1 MSEHVIR
8 RAVVPGSYDPVTN
21 GHVDVIA
28 RAAVLYDEVV
38 VAILH
43 NPAKEGTFTVAERI
57 GHDAGPTHL
66 QLRELADLIGHRM
79 PTLRQASTDPCH
91 EQLVR
96 EVLGQ
101 HVEGRSGLGDRHAQE
116 ALDQLPG
123 ALACGADQRHHARD
137 VLRHHP
143 RVLASKD
150 SPEIPDHGLVL
161 EAGRFPVLP
170 HSCPTPG
177 GLAVGLPSG
186 A

>member
-1 MSEHVIR
+1 MTGFGLAFEVSQV
-8 RAVVPGSYDPVTN
+8 
-21 GHVDVIA
+21 
-28 RAAVLYDEVV
+28 AA
-38 VAILH
+38 
-43 NPAKEGTFTVAERI
+43 AEMAS
-57 GHDAGPTHL
+57 GDA
-66 QLRELADLIGHRM
+66 
-79 PTLRQASTDPCH
+79 SK
-91 EQLVR
+91 
-96 EVLGQ
+96 
-101 HVEGRSGLGDRHAQE
+101 SGLAGQSAQLDHGALIVPALSVGPDEEPGLGAE